1 MNILHLYKDYHPVL
15 GGIENYI
22 KALAEAQAA
31 AGHQVT
37 VLVCDPGPKT
47 RTEVMNGVNVIKAG
61 RLFTAASMPLSLSQP
76 LQLLRQRPDIVHLH
90 APYPLG
96 EFSNWL
102 LGRAKAAVIT
112 YHSDIV
118 RPSQQ
123 KWLRLYGPILRR
135 VLRRVDRVIPTSPP
149 YIDSSPWLRPVRD
162 KCTPIPIGIDVDR
175 FKPDRP
181 LNRRSDS
188 VFHLLCVGLLRYYK
202 GLDTLIEALPY
213 IPDTHL
219 TIVGSGP
226 MEGEWQALA
235 ASRNLADRITFAG
248 AVSDDE
254 LPAYY
259 HQADLF
265 VLPANARSE
274 AFGMV
279 LVEAM
284 AAGRP
289 CVTTELGTGTSW
301 IVQHGQTGLVVP
313 PMNPPALAEAINTL
327 RTNEALR
334 YRFAQA
340 SLARAR
346 AEFAHPVMVN
356 RMMQIYEQVSGHL
369 T

>member
-1 MNILHLYKDYHPVL
+1 
-15 GGIENYI
+15 
-22 KALAEAQAA
+22 
-31 AGHQVT
+31 
-37 VLVCDPGPKT
+37 
-47 RTEVMNGVNVIKAG
+47 MNGVTVIKAG
-61 RLFTAASMPLSLSQP
+61 RFFTAASMPFSLSQP
-76 LQLLRQRPDIVHLH
+76 LQLLGKRPDIAHLH

-102 LGRAKAAVIT
+102 LGRPKATVIT

-135 VLRRVDRVIPTSPP
+135 VLRRADRIIPTSPP
-149 YIDSSPWLRPVRD
+149 YIESSPWLRPIRD
-162 KCTPIPIGIDVDR
+162 YCTPIPIGIDVDR
-175 FKPDRP
+175 FKPHEP
-181 LNRRSDS
+181 LKGRSAG
-188 VFHLLCVGLLRYYK
+188 VFQLLCVGLLRYYK
-202 GLDTLIEALPY
+202 GLDTLIEALPQ

-226 MEGEWQALA
+226 MEVEWKALA
-235 ASRNLADRITFAG
+235 ASHNLMDRITFAG

-265 VLPANARSE
+265 VLPATARSE

-313 PMNPPALAEAINTL
+313 SGKIPALAEAINSL
-327 RTNEALR
+327 RADETLR
-334 YRFAQA
+334 YRFAEA

-356 RMMQIYEQVSGHL
+356 RIMKVYEEVL
-369 T
+369 AL

>member
-1 MNILHLYKDYHPVL
+1 MKILHLYKDYHPVL

-37 VLVCDPGPKT
+37 VLVCDPGQKT
-47 RTEVMNGVNVIKAG
+47 RLETMNGVNIIKAS
-61 RLFTAASMPLSLSQP
+61 RLFTAASMPFSLSQP
-76 LQLLRQRPDIVHLH
+76 LQLLRQKPDIAHLH

-102 LGRAKAAVIT
+102 LGRAQATVIT

-135 VLRRVDRVIPTSPP
+135 VLRKANRIIPTSPP
-149 YIDSSPWLRPVRD
+149 YIKSSAWLRPVRD
-162 KCTPIPIGIDVDR
+162 RCTPIPIGIDVGR
-175 FKPDRP
+175 FAPEQP
-181 LNRRSDS
+181 LRRNADA
-188 VFHLLCVGLLRYYK
+188 VFRLLCVGLLRYYK
-202 GLDTLIEALPY
+202 GLDTLIEALPH
-213 IPDTHL
+213 IPNTHL

-226 MEGEWQALA
+226 MEAEWKTLA
-235 ASRNLADRITFAG
+235 ASRNLMGRITFAG
-248 AVSDDE
+248 AVSDDD
-254 LPAYY
+254 LSAYY
-259 HQADLF
+259 HRADLF

-313 PMNPPALAEAINTL
+313 PGHPPALAEAINTL
-327 RTNEALR
+327 RSDEALR
-334 YRFAQA
+334 CRLAEA

-356 RMMQIYEQVSGHL
+356 RIMQVYDEVMAS
-369 T
+369 